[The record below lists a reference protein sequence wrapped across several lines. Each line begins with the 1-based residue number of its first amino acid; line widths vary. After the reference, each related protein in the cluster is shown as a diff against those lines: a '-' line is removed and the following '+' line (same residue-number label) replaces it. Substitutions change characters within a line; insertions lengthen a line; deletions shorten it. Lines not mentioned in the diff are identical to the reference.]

1 LQYIFYFLNKFTN
14 QRIGIPTTITTIAT
28 IKKTKSAIVIA
39 TKPKNRLYSL
49 TLITLSIVAF
59 KSREFMSLFR
69 FIFQHLIYFP
79 TPLAPLRLPSVCLN
93 KAEAS
98 YSGMESRFFRACISF
113 KHCIFRHEPQEM
125 HLLKTTKIKITQ

>member
-1 LQYIFYFLNKFTN
+1 MQYIFYFLNKFTN

-28 IKKTKSAIVIA
+28 IKKTKSAIVIT

-49 TLITLSIVAF
+49 TLITLSIEAF

-69 FIFQHLIYFP
+69 FIFQPLIYFP
-79 TPLAPLRLPSVCLN
+79 TPLAPLRLPSVCLS
-93 KAEAS
+93 KAEAFC
-98 YSGMESRFFRACISF
+98 SGMESRFFRACISF

>member
-1 LQYIFYFLNKFTN
+1 MQYIFYFLNKFTN

-113 KHCIFRHEPQEM
+113 KHCIFRHEPQET
-125 HLLKTTKIKITQ
+125 HLFKTTKIKITQ

>member
-1 LQYIFYFLNKFTN
+1 MQYIFYFLNKFTN

-28 IKKTKSAIVIA
+28 IKKTKSAIVIT

-49 TLITLSIVAF
+49 TLITLSIEAF

-79 TPLAPLRLPSVCLN
+79 TPLAPLRLPSVCLS
-93 KAEAS
+93 KAEAFCSGNWTRTSDLRVMSPTS
-98 YSGMESRFFRACISF
+98 YLLLYPA
-113 KHCIFRHEPQEM
+113 IFWVQKYK
-125 HLLKTTKIKITQ
+125 LFLI

>member
-1 LQYIFYFLNKFTN
+1 MQYIFYFLNKFTN

-49 TLITLSIVAF
+49 TLITLSIEAF

-69 FIFQHLIYFP
+69 FIFQHLIYFAA
-79 TPLAPLRLPSVCLN
+79 PLAPLRLPPVSLN
-93 KAEAS
+93 KV
-98 YSGMESRFFRACISF
+98 R
-113 KHCIFRHEPQEM
+113 
-125 HLLKTTKIKITQ
+125 LLIAVWKAVFLGLVFLLSITFLGTSLKKRTYLRRQK